1 MQKNK
6 NIIHFISR
14 QIWPKKLGLQIV
26 LYVSFLL
33 ALSMT
38 FFIWHAAN
46 EQVKTIKD
54 NLQTQAKVLAENL
67 AAVTAVH
74 MLSRDYSSIEQ
85 LLERTIKFPAINKI
99 QLSDEVGKLLGN
111 VSRNNQGDIEF
122 KYAQPNLMLPENIMG
137 KVVFEHEFMIVW
149 QPVILGELIGW
160 VKITFTL
167 QTVVGRQDKV
177 IRELFIKGA
186 IVIAF
191 SVLLLLLYLRKSI
204 KTIER
209 YTTFSDQLNVIKG
222 KQVEV
227 NNNSTELEHLGLS
240 LNSASTNLYAQ
251 SLQISNALTEK
262 ERLAAFP
269 EMNPNIVLSMDVKGD
284 VGYLNPYGKELLDKF
299 GILQSHMSVLLPD
312 DIKTIIHE
320 CIHEHHTVKAVESI
334 YKGHN
339 FLWTFAPVANQELVH
354 GYALEITQRKEA
366 QALAESAK
374 LEKIAA
380 EAANTAKS
388 SFLANM
394 SHEIRTPL
402 TAIIGF
408 SESLLDTSQSMPER
422 VESIHTIIRSG
433 KHLMQI
439 INDILDLSKV
449 EADKLEVESLEV
461 SPFELLDDVC
471 SLINLMAE
479 EKGLFLNVEYVF
491 PLPEIIITDPVR
503 LKQII
508 INICSNA
515 VKFTHSGG
523 VNVKVLYN
531 STDAKLLFEVVDTGI
546 GLTKEQVDKLFS
558 AFTQADSSTTRK
570 YGGTGLG
577 LHLSQELAIKLGG
590 DIYIESTPEVGS
602 CFTTSIDVGDV
613 RKINLLTEAPDI
625 KIESSQSITD
635 EIETTLTGM
644 ILLAEDNIDNQRLV
658 SMYLKKL
665 GAKVVLASNGKEAV
679 EKALE
684 NDFDL
689 VLMDM
694 QMPVMGG
701 LEATKYLRK
710 MKYTLPIV
718 ALTANVLKEDMEACT
733 KAGCDDFM
741 EKPLSQVKFRKIIS
755 RYLKATDSAKES
767 NQPLISSL
775 LIDEPGLLDLV
786 QRFADKLPQYIL
798 KIKESSKYKQWDKFK
813 KHIHELKGTS
823 GNYGFDELFKL
834 MQGIEF
840 ELTKENY
847 DGVYSMVKQLDNL
860 QQRIES
866 GL

>member
-1 MQKNK
+1 MNNNK
-6 NIIHFISR
+6 TIIHSIYKK
-14 QIWPKKLGLQIV
+14 IWPKKLGLQIV
-26 LYVSFLL
+26 LFVSLLL
-33 ALSMT
+33 ALSMSI
-38 FFIWHAAN
+38 FIWHTAS
-46 EQVKTIKD
+46 EQVETIKD
-54 NLQTQAKVLAENL
+54 NLQIQAKVLAENL
-67 AAVTAVH
+67 ASVTAVH
-74 MLSRDYSSIEQ
+74 LLSHDYSSIE
-85 LLERTIKFPAINKI
+85 LLFERTIKFPAIYKI
-99 QLSDEVGKLLGN
+99 QLSDEVGKLLGDIA
-111 VSRNNQGDIEF
+111 RNDQGEIEF
-122 KYAQPNLMLPENIMG
+122 KYAQPKLVLPENKIG
-137 KVVFEHEFMIVW
+137 KVTFNHEFMIVW

-160 VKITFTL
+160 VKITFNL
-167 QTVVGRQDKV
+167 QTVIEHQEEI
-177 IRELFIKGA
+177 IREFFIEGA
-186 IVIAF
+186 VVIAL

-204 KTIER
+204 TTIER
-209 YTTFSDQLNVIKG
+209 YTSFSDQLNVIKG

-227 NNNSTELEHLGLS
+227 SNSSMELEHLGLS
-240 LNSASTNLYAQ
+240 LNSASANLYAQ
-251 SLQISNALTEK
+251 SLQIFNSLTEK

-269 EMNPNIVLSMDVKGD
+269 EMNPNIVLSMDIKGD
-284 VGYLNPYGKELLDKF
+284 VEYLNPYGKKLLDKF
-299 GILQSHMSVLLPD
+299 DILQSHMGVLLPD
-312 DIKTIIHE
+312 DIKNIIHE
-320 CIHEHHTVKAVESI
+320 CIHGHHTVKAIESV
-334 YKGHN
+334 YKGHS

-374 LEKIAA
+374 LEKMAA

-408 SESLLDTSQSMPER
+408 SESLLDTNQSMPER
-422 VESIHTIIRSG
+422 VESINTIIRSG

-449 EADKLEVESLEV
+449 EANKLEIESIEV

-471 SLINLMAE
+471 SLVALMAE
-479 EKGLFLNVEYVF
+479 DKGLFLNVEYVF
-491 PLPEIIITDPVR
+491 PLPETIITDPVR
-503 LKQII
+503 LKQIV

-531 STDAKLLFEVVDTGI
+531 SSDAKLLFEIVDTGI

-590 DIYIESTPEVGS
+590 DISIESTPEVGS
-602 CFTTSIDVGDV
+602 CFTISINVGDTS
-613 RKINLLTEAPDI
+613 KINLLAEAPDT
-625 KIESSQSITD
+625 KRESSQAITD
-635 EIETTLTGM
+635 GIETTLTGM
-644 ILLAEDNIDNQRLV
+644 VLLAEDNVDNQRLV

-665 GAKVVLASNGKEAV
+665 GAKIVLANNGKEAV
-679 EKALE
+679 EKALA

-694 QMPVMGG
+694 QMPVMSG

-710 MKYTLPIV
+710 MKYTRPIV
-718 ALTANVLKEDMEACT
+718 ALTANVMKEDMDACT
-733 KAGCDDFM
+733 KAGCNDFLK
-741 EKPLSQVKFRKIIS
+741 KPLSQLEFGETIS
-755 RYLKATDSAKES
+755 RYLKTVDIVKES

-775 LIDEPGLLDLV
+775 LIDEPDLQDLI
-786 QRFADKLPQYIL
+786 QRFVDKLPLYIS
-798 KIKESSKYKQWDKFK
+798 KIMESSKNKQWDEFIE
-813 KHIHELKGTS
+813 HIHNLKGTS
-823 GNYGFDELFKL
+823 GNYGFDELYKL
-834 MQGIEF
+834 MQEIEF

-847 DGVYSMVKQLDNL
+847 DVVCSMVKQLDNL
-860 QQRIES
+860 QKRIES
-866 GL
+866 GI